1 MPDRLD
7 IEDVYEYSASL
18 VYGLHIH
25 SDRPFPLVVGCSI
38 RTPKGVVIDLPARYI
53 LSNGLALWNVK
64 APSECASDRLREHR
78 MSAWEG
84 SIIFALWEDATF
96 SRRLVDTGWVRW
108 RMIDLVGTGA
118 SAAGLEMQ
126 DRYMEDKYAGR
137 HEVWKPL

>member
-18 VYGLHIH
+18 VYGLRIH

-38 RTPKGVVIDLPARYI
+38 RTPKGAIIDLPARFL
-53 LSNGLALWNVK
+53 LSPGLALWKVK

-78 MSAWEG
+78 VSAWEG

-96 SRRLVDTGWVRW
+96 SRRLADTGWVRW

-118 SAAGLEMQ
+118 STAGLDMQ
-126 DRYMEDKYAGR
+126 DRHMEDKYAG
-137 HEVWKPL
+137 HEKVWKPL

>member
-7 IEDVYEYSASL
+7 IEDTFHYHASV
-18 VYGLHIH
+18 VYGLRIH

-38 RTPKGVVIDLPARYI
+38 RTPKGEVIDLPARYI

-84 SIIFALWEDATF
+84 GIIFALWEDATF
-96 SRRLVDTGWVRW
+96 SRRLVDTGWVPW
-108 RMIDLVGTGA
+108 EAHGMIGA
-118 SAAGLEMQ
+118 SAAGLDIQ
-126 DRYMEDKYAGR
+126 DGFMERKYAG
-137 HEVWKPL
+137 HEKMWKPL